1 MFVQT
6 VGPVTGKLVGAAKNH
21 VEKEEFVTGKAVD
34 AKRNLVLVNQD
45 LLEVERNPVIVNV
58 LLVEKAKLG
67 IKLPKNAGKVSDL
80 GDPLLKN
87 PDPDSQG
94 NTKDIANMAVINLDT
109 ANQNRPKNLAVGD
122 LPGKAV
128 LVANH
133 ANLAKLEAAQLAGAV
148 VSHAKKDK

>member
-21 VEKEEFVTGKAVD
+21 VEKEEFVIGEVVN

-87 PDPDSQG
+87 P
-94 NTKDIANMAVINLDT
+94 
-109 ANQNRPKNLAVGD
+109 AVGD
-122 LPGKAV
+122 LTGKAV

-133 ANLAKLEAAQLAGAV
+133 ANLANLEAAQLAGAV